1 MTTLPLIAKDGPHHG
16 RWRHIRRAD
25 LPVFYMNDFTRLGL
39 RVHPCDEA
47 LRVLEKNRYDL
58 IQDDDG
64 FHVAIERAA
73 QVPILVRLLNGHG
86 IRCEIADVA
95 DQVYQG

>member
-1 MTTLPLIAKDGPHHG
+1 MTTLPLIAKEGVHHG
-16 RWRHIRRAD
+16 RWRHTRRAR
-25 LPVFYMNDFTRLGL
+25 LPVFYMNDYTRLGL

-47 LRVLEKNRYDL
+47 LRVLEENRYGL

-64 FHVAIERAA
+64 VQVALEGAA
-73 QVPILVRLLNGHG
+73 QIQTVVQLLNDHG
-86 IRCEIADVA
+86 VHCEMADVA

>member
-1 MTTLPLIAKDGPHHG
+1 
-16 RWRHIRRAD
+16 
-25 LPVFYMNDFTRLGL
+25 MNDYSRLGL

-47 LRVLEKNRYDL
+47 LRVLEKNRYGL

-64 FHVAIERAA
+64 FHVAIEGVA
-73 QVPILVRLLNGHG
+73 QMQTVVQLLNGHG
-86 IRCEIADVA
+86 VTCEIADVA